1 MIGRRHRGARARR
14 LVLPGRPESVAEAR
28 ALVLVLGELTEAQAW
43 NAALVLSELL
53 TNAILHSRSG
63 LPGGT
68 VTVTLEPTGSTL
80 RITVR
85 DDGPVHGRHASPRA
99 TGELDE
105 SGRGLRIVAAVSCAC
120 DLRVGGHTSWAEVAA

>member
-1 MIGRRHRGARARR
+1 MIWHHRRAARARR

-28 ALVLVLGELTEAQAW
+28 ALVLVLGELTEAQAF

-63 LPGGT
+63 QPGGT
-68 VTVTLEPTGSTL
+68 VTVILEPAGDAL

-85 DDGPVHGRHASPRA
+85 DAGPVRGRRAPRA
-99 TGELDE
+99 PAEGLRE
-105 SGRGLRIVAAVSCAC
+105 SGRGLQIVAAVSCAC
-120 DLRVGGHTSWAEVAA
+120 DLHAGRESWAEVAA